1 MLWLRTQKDNI
12 LTGIPYIGTPAM
24 TLKWRKKMEEKIL
37 KLAKRKQSVF
47 LLIIFIIV
55 RWFRKTYPLK
65 KAKIIE
71 TIISAVILV
80 LAVAPI
86 AVMPFKEMA
95 LEDEVSTLFFALLG
109 IFGIILPTQDVE
121 DAIDE
126 ISEMGDF

>member
-1 MLWLRTQKDNI
+1 MRTQKDNI
-12 LTGIPYIGTPAM
+12 LTGIPYAGMPAM
-24 TLKWRKKMEEKIL
+24 SLKWRKNMEEKIL
-37 KLAKRKQSVF
+37 ALAKKKESVF
-47 LLIIFIIV
+47 LLIVFIIV
-55 RWFRKTYPLK
+55 RWFKKTYPLK
-65 KAKIIE
+65 KAKVIE

-86 AVMPFKEMA
+86 AVMPFKEMS

>member
-1 MLWLRTQKDNI
+1 
-12 LTGIPYIGTPAM
+12 
-24 TLKWRKKMEEKIL
+24 MEEKIL
-37 KLAKRKQSVF
+37 ALAKKKESVF
-47 LLIIFIIV
+47 LLIVFIIV
-55 RWFRKTYPLK
+55 RWFKKTYPLK
-65 KAKIIE
+65 KAKVIE

-86 AVMPFKEMA
+86 AIMPFKEMS

-126 ISEMGDF
+126 ISEIGDF